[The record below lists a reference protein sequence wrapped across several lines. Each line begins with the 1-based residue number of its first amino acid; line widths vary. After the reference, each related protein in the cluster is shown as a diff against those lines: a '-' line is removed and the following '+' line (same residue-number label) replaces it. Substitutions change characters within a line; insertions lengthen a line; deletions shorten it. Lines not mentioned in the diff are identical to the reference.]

1 MDENLPV
8 HVWKHLKAPSSQAL
22 SHCRIWYGS
31 SRMSKE
37 NRSNL
42 TFTDTTRVQISIRA
56 VGYADTLASK
66 QKAEKSIMLP
76 SRCRT
81 TDLYWRS
88 QPKSHHFEID
98 PWRAHNMPEISEV
111 GKC

>member
-1 MDENLPV
+1 
-8 HVWKHLKAPSSQAL
+8 
-22 SHCRIWYGS
+22 
-31 SRMSKE
+31 
-37 NRSNL
+37 
-42 TFTDTTRVQISIRA
+42 
-56 VGYADTLASK
+56 
-66 QKAEKSIMLP
+66 MLP

-98 PWRAHNMPEISEV
+98 PWTAHNMPEISEV